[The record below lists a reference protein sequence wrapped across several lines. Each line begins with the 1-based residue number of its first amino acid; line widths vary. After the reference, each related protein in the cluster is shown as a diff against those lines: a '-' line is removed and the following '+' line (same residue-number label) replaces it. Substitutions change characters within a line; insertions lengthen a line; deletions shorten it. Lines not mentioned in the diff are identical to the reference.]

1 MCGAP
6 SHILPFLQM
15 QAAFTT
21 SFISSS
27 GGALSG
33 GSSLE
38 GERLLQLIR
47 GGGGQNYFL
56 RRLALNWRDAVY
68 RTCSWSE
75 INHLYVPNG
84 LMLYCLVLYF
94 FANPVTVF

>member
-1 MCGAP
+1 
-6 SHILPFLQM
+6 M

-21 SFISSS
+21 SFVSSL
-27 GGALSG
+27 GGAVPG

-47 GGGGQNYFL
+47 EGRPKLFHYFL
-56 RRLALNWRDAVY
+56 RELVLNWRDAVY
-68 RTCSWSE
+68 HTCSWSE
-75 INHLYVPNG
+75 INYLYVPNV